1 MQNVGNPKSTSEG
14 VGGGGLAEV
23 VREDTLADYARDS
36 TEQDSRGDE
45 ARASDRYRLG
55 GSFGGAG
62 VDGSIMR
69 YLDRIERL
77 FFGLNGYGSDS

>member
-1 MQNVGNPKSTSEG
+1 MQDVGNPKSTREG

-36 TEQDSRGDE
+36 TEQDSGGDE
-45 ARASDRYRLG
+45 ARASDRGRLRSG
-55 GSFGGAG
+55 FGGIG
-62 VDGSIMR
+62 IDGGIMR
-69 YLDRIERL
+69 YLDGIERL